1 MTYAL
6 DRGVGTVIRGLKDSG
21 KFDNTLILLSKNSMD
36 KYNKKIVMSKLL
48 VVQK

>member
-1 MTYAL
+1 MTYL
-6 DRGVGTVIRGLKDSG
+6 NLFVNYFVL
-21 KFDNTLILLSKNSMD
+21 FDNTLIFLPKNSMD